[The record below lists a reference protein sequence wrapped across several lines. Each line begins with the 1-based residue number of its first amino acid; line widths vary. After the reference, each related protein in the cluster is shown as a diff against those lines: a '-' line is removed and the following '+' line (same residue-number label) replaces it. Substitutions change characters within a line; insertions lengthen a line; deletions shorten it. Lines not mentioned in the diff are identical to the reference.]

1 MRIEIIDFPLTKVA
15 AVEHEGSPATE
26 FQSVQKL
33 INWRKENNYPPSPKH
48 RNYGLHYNSP
58 QEICADDY
66 RVDICLSVADEIAV
80 NNHGVINKV
89 IPACRCVRARHIGSR
104 DNIPLAQYLYE
115 KWLPQSGYRY
125 SGQPIIFH
133 YVNVGPHIQNHEM
146 ITDVYLP
153 IA

>member
-1 MRIEIIDFPLTKVA
+1 MKGHRQLSFNPYKSSLTGEKRTTIPLPPNTEITGCIT
-15 AVEHEGSPATE
+15 
-26 FQSVQKL
+26 
-33 INWRKENNYPPSPKH
+33 I
-48 RNYGLHYNSP
+48 P